1 MLWELVQEQS
11 HIAEAQSL
19 ARFFHDYYQQ
29 FFHVKEVLVNT
40 PSSKAL
46 INKDQK
52 ISSWRIFLLAS
63 VTLILLIL
71 FWRMGEFKQDPFIT
85 ETLSI
90 QGESLSGSKLFKINC
105 VGCHGISAQGFVGPD
120 LHEATQEMSDK
131 KIIYQVIRGL
141 TPPMPSFEIEPQSMA
156 DLLEYMHSLN

>member
-1 MLWELVQEQS
+1 M
-11 HIAEAQSL
+11 
-19 ARFFHDYYQQ
+19 
-29 FFHVKEVLVNT
+29 NT

-52 ISSWRIFLLAS
+52 ISSWRIFLLSTA
-63 VTLILLIL
+63 TIAFIILLWTI
-71 FWRMGEFKQDPFIT
+71 GSFKQDPFRT

-90 QGESLSGSKLFKINC
+90 QGEALSGSKLFKINC

-131 KIIYQVIRGL
+131 KIVNQVIRGL
-141 TPPMPSFEIEPQSMA
+141 TPPMPSFEIDPESMA
-156 DLLEYMHSLN
+156 DLLAYMHSINQ

>member
-1 MLWELVQEQS
+1 MN
-11 HIAEAQSL
+11 I
-19 ARFFHDYYQQ
+19 
-29 FFHVKEVLVNT
+29 

-46 INKDQK
+46 IKDGQE
-52 ISSWRIFLLAS
+52 ISSWRKFLLFFI
-63 VTLILLIL
+63 TLILLIF
-71 FWRMGEFKQDPFIT
+71 FWRMGDFKQDPFIT

-120 LHEATQEMSDK
+120 LHEVTQEMSDK
-131 KIIYQVIRGL
+131 KIINQVIRGL

>member
-1 MLWELVQEQS
+1 M
-11 HIAEAQSL
+11 
-19 ARFFHDYYQQ
+19 
-29 FFHVKEVLVNT
+29 NT

-52 ISSWRIFLLAS
+52 ISSLRIFLLSTAI
-63 VTLILLIL
+63 VACIILLWTI
-71 FWRMGEFKQDPFIT
+71 GSFKQDPFIT

-90 QGESLSGSKLFKINC
+90 QGEALSGSKLFKINC

-120 LHEATQEMSDK
+120 LHEATQQMSDK
-131 KIIYQVIRGL
+131 KIINQVIRGL

-156 DLLEYMHSLN
+156 DLLAYMHSLN

>member
-1 MLWELVQEQS
+1 MN
-11 HIAEAQSL
+11 I
-19 ARFFHDYYQQ
+19 
-29 FFHVKEVLVNT
+29 

-46 INKDQK
+46 IKENQE
-52 ISSWRIFLLAS
+52 ISSWRIFLLTS

-71 FWRMGEFKQDPFIT
+71 FWRMGDFKQDPFIN

-120 LHEATQEMSDK
+120 LHEATQVMRDK
-131 KIIYQVIRGL
+131 KIINQVIRGL

>member
-1 MLWELVQEQS
+1 M
-11 HIAEAQSL
+11 
-19 ARFFHDYYQQ
+19 
-29 FFHVKEVLVNT
+29 NT

-52 ISSWRIFLLAS
+52 ISSWRILFLSTAT
-63 VTLILLIL
+63 VAILLL
-71 FWRMGEFKQDPFIT
+71 FWTMGNFKQDPFIT
-85 ETLSI
+85 KTLSI
-90 QGESLSGSKLFKINC
+90 QGDSLSGSKLFKINC

-131 KIIYQVIRGL
+131 KIINQVIRGL

>member
-1 MLWELVQEQS
+1 M
-11 HIAEAQSL
+11 
-19 ARFFHDYYQQ
+19 
-29 FFHVKEVLVNT
+29 NT

-52 ISSWRIFLLAS
+52 ISSWRIFLLSTAT
-63 VTLILLIL
+63 VAFIILLWTI
-71 FWRMGEFKQDPFIT
+71 GSFKQDPFIT

-90 QGESLSGSKLFKINC
+90 QGEALSGSKLFKINC

-131 KIIYQVIRGL
+131 KIINQVIRGL

>member
-1 MLWELVQEQS
+1 
-11 HIAEAQSL
+11 
-19 ARFFHDYYQQ
+19 
-29 FFHVKEVLVNT
+29 VNI

-46 INKDQK
+46 IKENPK
-52 ISSWRIFLLAS
+52 ISSWRIFFLTS

-90 QGESLSGSKLFKINC
+90 QGDSLSGSKLFKINC

-131 KIIYQVIRGL
+131 KIINQVIRGL

>member
-1 MLWELVQEQS
+1 MN
-11 HIAEAQSL
+11 I
-19 ARFFHDYYQQ
+19 
-29 FFHVKEVLVNT
+29 

-46 INKDQK
+46 IMENEK
-52 ISSWRIFLLAS
+52 ISSWRIFLLTS

-71 FWRMGEFKQDPFIT
+71 FWRMGDFKQDPFIT

-131 KIIYQVIRGL
+131 KIINQVIRGL

>member
-1 MLWELVQEQS
+1 MN
-11 HIAEAQSL
+11 I
-19 ARFFHDYYQQ
+19 
-29 FFHVKEVLVNT
+29 

-46 INKDQK
+46 IKKNQE
-52 ISSWRIFLLAS
+52 ISSWRVFLLTS

-131 KIIYQVIRGL
+131 KIINQVIRGL

>member
-1 MLWELVQEQS
+1 M
-11 HIAEAQSL
+11 
-19 ARFFHDYYQQ
+19 
-29 FFHVKEVLVNT
+29 NT

-46 INKDQK
+46 INKNEK
-52 ISSWRIFLLAS
+52 ISSWRIFLLSIATFS
-63 VTLILLIL
+63 CLIL
-71 FWRMGEFKQDPFIT
+71 FWRLGDFKQDPFIT

-90 QGESLSGSKLFKINC
+90 QGEALSGSKLFKINC

-131 KIIYQVIRGL
+131 KIINQVIRGL

-156 DLLEYMHSLN
+156 DLLAYMHSLN